1 MVKIKTRKPVWSAS
15 NKKTKRIVG
24 SKNVIKQS
32 HLTGQT
38 FFTKMKLYQ
47 LRNMDLD
54 HDGVP
59 NHKDCNPYDPK
70 KQDYNPNVIT
80 PTPRERKTP
89 VFRGYNVDDYYY
101 DGSGYHLSPGAQRAE
116 KKGLLSRLFK

>member
-1 MVKIKTRKPVWSAS
+1 MKIKTSKPIWSAS
-15 NKKTKRIVG
+15 NKKVKRIVG
-24 SKNVIKQS
+24 SRNVLRQS
-32 HLTGQT
+32 RITNQT
-38 FFTKMKLYQ
+38 FFTKMKVYQ

-59 NHKDCNPYDPK
+59 NHKDCNPYDPS

-80 PTPRERKTP
+80 PSPHERKP
-89 VFRGYNVDDYYY
+89 AVFRGYNVDDYYY
-101 DGSGYHLSPGAQRAE
+101 DGTGYHLNPGAEPAE